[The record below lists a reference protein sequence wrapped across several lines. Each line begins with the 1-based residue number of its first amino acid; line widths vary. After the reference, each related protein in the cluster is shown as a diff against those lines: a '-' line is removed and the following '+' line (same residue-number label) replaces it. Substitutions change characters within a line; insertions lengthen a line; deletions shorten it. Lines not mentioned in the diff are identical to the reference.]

1 MLAVK
6 VSSQAMYRG
15 ALTVPF
21 LGIGNV
27 LEKETIINGPQ
38 SFRQIWSSYITIRL
52 EVMECWRSSSLRRM

>member
-1 MLAVK
+1 
-6 VSSQAMYRG
+6 
-15 ALTVPF
+15 VPF

-38 SFRQIWSSYITIRL
+38 SFRQIWLSYITIRL